1 VGADP
6 DPAGG
11 GGIAHGGMGASAPIF
26 SIRFQS
32 LADPDDFQYVSLKTS
47 GRNMRIPE
55 KDRDCY
61 IPLVLKSNF
70 PVERLVREPYLTAEN
85 NGWVLLLV
93 SSSGHISCVPVLL
106 STNQAQEQG
115 STLF

>member
-1 VGADP
+1 M
-6 DPAGG
+6 
-11 GGIAHGGMGASAPIF
+11 GMTDPIF
-26 SIRFQS
+26 STRFQN
-32 LADPDDFQYVSLKTS
+32 LADPDDFKHVSLKTS

-55 KDRDCY
+55 KDRDYY
-61 IPLVLKSNF
+61 IPLVQKNNF

-85 NGWVLLLV
+85 NGGMLLLV